1 MANNREEDTT
11 TVKEWEKRIAIWLII
26 GLVGFI
32 ANVAVQMNTQLSV
45 IQANFDNSLKT
56 QEKHGKILEQLNFE
70 LKDHEG
76 RLIQIETA
84 RSQKI
89 DR

>member
-1 MANNREEDTT
+1 MSENNDNNA
-11 TVKEWEKRIAIWLII
+11 TVKEWEKRISIWLITA
-26 GLVGFI
+26 LVGFI
-32 ANVAVQMNTQLSV
+32 ALTAVEMKTQLGI

-56 QEKHGKILEQLNFE
+56 QEKHGKILDKHDFE

-84 RSQKI
+84 RKI
-89 DR
+89 DK